1 MKSTEPDTLRGCAV
15 VSLAPNLPGPAAA
28 MRLAELGASVTKIEA
43 PTGDF
48 MATAAPAYYAELT
61 RGQTIKTVDLK
72 SNSGRESL
80 FAALAQADVL
90 LTSSRPSAL
99 DKLGLAWAALHERF
113 PRLIHVAIVGYPGER
128 AEVAGHDLTYQA
140 ANGTLDP
147 GSMPRILA
155 ADLAGAERAVSATL
169 AALLRRSVTGEGD
182 RVEVALSDAAAFV
195 AGPARHGL
203 TVPGGVLGGALPQ
216 YRTYASAD
224 GYVAVAA
231 LEPHFWQRLRDAL
244 DIPESGE
251 GLPAVLARRTSAEW
265 EEWAGQRDIPIAA
278 VR

>member
-1 MKSTEPDTLRGCAV
+1 MQSTEPDTLRGCTV

-28 MRLAELGASVTKIEA
+28 MRLAELGASVTKIEPPA
-43 PTGDF
+43 GDF
-48 MATAAPAYYAELT
+48 MATAAPNYYAELT

-72 SNSGRESL
+72 SDSGYESL
-80 FAALAQADVL
+80 FAALGQADVL

-169 AALLRRSVTGEGD
+169 AALLRRSVTGEGEH
-182 RVEVALSDAAAFV
+182 VEVALSDAAAFV

-216 YRTYASAD
+216 YGTYLSAD

-244 DIPESGE
+244 DLPESGE
-251 GLPAVLARRTSAEW
+251 GLAAALARRTSDEW
-265 EEWAGQRDIPIAA
+265 EEWAAQRDIPIAA